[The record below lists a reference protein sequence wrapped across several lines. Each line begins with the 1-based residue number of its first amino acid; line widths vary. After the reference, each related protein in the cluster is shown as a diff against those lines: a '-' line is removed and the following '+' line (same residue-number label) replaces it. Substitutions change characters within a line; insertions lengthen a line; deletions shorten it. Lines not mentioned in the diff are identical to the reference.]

1 MGTAKGPRLRL
12 KKGESVAQQSVHIY
26 TDGSCLGNPGPG
38 GYGAI
43 LIYGKHRKEISEGFT
58 LTTNNRMELLATIEA
73 LKLLTKPCQVE
84 LTTDSQY
91 VKNGINQWIHNWRR
105 NGWRTKDKKPV
116 KNADLWQALDEVIKQ
131 HEVNWHWVKGHSG
144 HPENERCDDLAR
156 NAAESP
162 TK

>member
-1 MGTAKGPRLRL
+1 LRL

-116 KNADLWQALDEVIKQ
+116 KNADLWQALDEVIQQ

-162 TK
+162 TKEDTGYNP

>member
-1 MGTAKGPRLRL
+1 
-12 KKGESVAQQSVHIY
+12 VAQQSVHIY

-116 KNADLWQALDEVIKQ
+116 KNADLWQALDEVIQQ

-162 TK
+162 TKEDTGYNP

>member
-1 MGTAKGPRLRL
+1 
-12 KKGESVAQQSVHIY
+12 VAQQSVHIY

-116 KNADLWQALDEVIKQ
+116 KNADLWQALDEAIKP

-162 TK
+162 TKEDTGYNP

>member
-1 MGTAKGPRLRL
+1 M
-12 KKGESVAQQSVHIY
+12 AQQSVHIY

-116 KNADLWQALDEVIKQ
+116 KNADLWQALDEAIKP

-162 TK
+162 TKEDTGYNP

>member
-1 MGTAKGPRLRL
+1 M
-12 KKGESVAQQSVHIY
+12 AQQSVHIY

-116 KNADLWQALDEVIKQ
+116 KNADLWQTLDEVIKQ

-162 TK
+162 TKEDTGYNP

>member
-1 MGTAKGPRLRL
+1 
-12 KKGESVAQQSVHIY
+12 VAQQSVHIY

-116 KNADLWQALDEVIKQ
+116 KNADLWQALDEVIQQ

-156 NAAESP
+156 SAAESP
-162 TK
+162 TKEDTGYNP